1 MGGMQL
7 FGGGSDSETEDKNA
21 PNLKINEEYARRY
34 EHNKNRE
41 DLHRYEDLKKRG
53 LVDDDHS
60 DSDSSSEDDDDVVL
74 AANSKKKDL
83 EFFDAIIKVK
93 NRDPILKNKEVE
105 LFKSDETEVEDAG
118 NETEDTSLVKEEDS
132 KTKKK
137 KKNSNETEE
146 EEEGSKTK
154 KKKKKVYL
162 KDVVANHLLEDGAE
176 LPEDDGK
183 QFLKSYSEEQ
193 EQIRREFLEA
203 AAKEEEEDE
212 GEILRVK
219 GSNSAVG
226 DEADEEFDK
235 KLDEYFGQDLDD
247 NARFLRDFFKNKMWL
262 DKGNQGRGATE
273 VRDED
278 LEMVS
283 EDEMEIERQEEYEY
297 RFQENAG
304 DQVLGHAREVE
315 GSVRKKVKARKE
327 QRKSKEERMEIAR
340 LEREEELRHLKNLKK
355 KENDD
360 RVKKIMKIA
369 GIKEGEESLFD
380 SKELENEF
388 DPQEYD
394 RMMKKAFDDE
404 YYGNDDSD
412 FCSDMD
418 EDGGEIEKPDFDK
431 EDELLGLPK
440 GWDGAGS
447 SDGFLAVREKI
458 LKLKEETGGDND
470 EEEEDQEEEKEED
483 GDEDEDEEGEGE
495 GEEEKEEDGDEDEEG
510 EGEGEEEKLSEE
522 GKQDKKR
529 KLAILERAKKEM
541 LDEYYKLDYEDT
553 IGDLKTRFRYAKIKP
568 NRFGLTTAEVL
579 VMDEKEL
586 NQYVSLKK
594 LAPYAEKEWKVPN
607 SKRNEI
613 KKRAREI
620 FRHGKMDHK
629 KSAKK
634 LKIKD
639 DVKDSISSTPAEERG
654 KKQVQDS
661 NGDTS
666 KLSRTARRRLS
677 KKVAALPLS
686 RLIAYGM
693 MPSKSKNKGKQ

>member
-1 MGGMQL
+1 MQL
-7 FGGGSDSETEDKNA
+7 LDGGSDSENEEKNA
-21 PNLKINEEYARRY
+21 PSLKINEEYARRY

-53 LVDDDHS
+53 LVDDPSAS
-60 DSDSSSEDDDDVVL
+60 DDSSDDDDDDDLVL
-74 AANSKKKDL
+74 AASSKQKDL
-83 EFFDAIIKVK
+83 EFFDAIIKVR

-105 LFKSDETEVEDAG
+105 LFKSDYTEEAEDDA
-118 NETEDTSLVKEEDS
+118 SLVKEEDS
-132 KTKKK
+132 KAKSKKK
-137 KKNSNETEE
+137 KSSNETED
-146 EEEGSKTK
+146 SKTKK

-176 LPEDDGK
+176 LPEDDDRN
-183 QFLKSYSEEQ
+183 FPKSYNEEQ

-203 AAKEEEEDE
+203 AAKEEDDDE
-212 GEILRVK
+212 GEILRLK
-219 GSNSAVG
+219 DGSNAVG

-235 KLDEYFGQDLDD
+235 KLDEYFGQDLDE

-262 DKGNQGRGATE
+262 DKGSQGRGGVE
-273 VRDED
+273 VREED

-283 EDEMEIERQEEYEY
+283 EDEMEIEKQEEYEY

-327 QRKSKEERMEIAR
+327 QRKSKEERMEIVR

-360 RVKKIMKIA
+360 RIKKIMKIA

-380 SKELENEF
+380 PKELEHEF

-394 RMMKKAFDDE
+394 RMMKKAFNDE
-404 YYGNDDSD
+404 YYEDDDTD
-412 FCSDMD
+412 FCSDMG
-418 EDGGEIEKPDFDK
+418 EDGGEMEKPDFDK

-447 SDGFLAVREKI
+447 GDGFLAAREKI
-458 LKLKEETGGDND
+458 LKLKEETGLDSEEEEEEGGK
-470 EEEEDQEEEKEED
+470 EEEEDGEEEEDKEED
-483 GDEDEDEEGEGE
+483 GGEDEE
-495 GEEEKEEDGDEDEEG
+495 
-510 EGEGEEEKLSEE
+510 EEEKLSEE
-522 GKQDKKR
+522 GKQEKKR
-529 KLAILERAKKEM
+529 KLAILDRAKKEM

-579 VMDEKEL
+579 MMDEKDL

-607 SKRNEI
+607 SKRNEM

-620 FRHGKMDHK
+620 FAHGKMDHK
-629 KSAKK
+629 KSSKR
-634 LKIKD
+634 LKIID
-639 DVKDSISSTPAEERG
+639 DSKGGSSSSTPAEEHG
-654 KKQVQDS
+654 KEQVQDS
-661 NGDTS
+661 IGDAS
-666 KLSRTARRRLS
+666 KLSRKARRKQN
-677 KKVAALPLS
+677 KKVAALPPS

-693 MPSKSKNKGKQ
+693 VPPKTKNKGKQ

>member
-7 FGGGSDSETEDKNA
+7 LDGGSDSETEDKNA

-53 LVDDDHS
+53 LVDDHS
-60 DSDSSSEDDDDVVL
+60 DSDSSSSEDDDVVL

-146 EEEGSKTK
+146 EEDSKT

-203 AAKEEEEDE
+203 AAKEEEEEDDE

-355 KENDD
+355 KENHD

-458 LKLKEETGGDND
+458 LKLKKETGGDND

-483 GDEDEDEEGEGE
+483 GDEEGE

-510 EGEGEEEKLSEE
+510 EGEEEKLSEE
-522 GKQDKKR
+522 GKQEKKR

-654 KKQVQDS
+654 KKQIQDS

-666 KLSRTARRRLS
+666 KLSRTARRRLN

-693 MPSKSKNKGKQ
+693 MPPKSKNKGKQ